1 MKEGGEVGTGGS
13 SGDGGD
19 LSSGSAVV
27 SDLASGVVE
36 VYSNRHAVAAVKTD
50 GSVVTWGDAA
60 HGGDS
65 SSVVSDLTSGVE
77 TIAHVSENERIVIM
91 FCAFE
96 VPPKPCASTVA
107 ARSSCQPIQISPNSV
122 SSFRP
127 TLAPAPSFE

>member
-1 MKEGGEVGTGGS
+1 MGKTFETIVPALQEWIAQRHVFFVAT
-13 SGDGGD
+13 
-19 LSSGSAVV
+19 AP
-27 SDLASGVVE
+27 LA
-36 VYSNRHAVAAVKTD
+36 TD
-50 GSVVTWGDAA
+50 GHVNCSPKGS
-60 HGGDS
+60 DS
-65 SSVVSDLTSGVE
+65 FRILNDHEVAYLDLTGSGVE

-127 TLAPAPSFE
+127 TLAPAPSFG

>member
-1 MKEGGEVGTGGS
+1 MGKTFETIVPALQEWIAQRHVFFVAT
-13 SGDGGD
+13 
-19 LSSGSAVV
+19 AP
-27 SDLASGVVE
+27 LA
-36 VYSNRHAVAAVKTD
+36 TD
-50 GSVVTWGDAA
+50 GHVNCSPKGS
-60 HGGDS
+60 DS
-65 SSVVSDLTSGVE
+65 FRILNDHEVAYLDLTGSGVE